1 LILALGDPETCCYFI
16 VKVLKGPIYDGRL
29 ADYAARFAERRQQ
42 IQQALAM
49 HTALGVDNINRTL
62 AEVHQSIRAVD
73 EKMDMLLL
81 FEKLNSPHEKE
92 IMKFIESKGG
102 AKACLADDTILKE
115 LSYVNES
122 LDPTSALSA
131 LRRDG
136 GLSARRSQNLDYKAF
151 YILRKDLREDVQ
163 EALQKNMAVFER
175 KLDVQ
180 KKQIIQS
187 IEGVVQREGDRII
200 TAVTSGPHN
209 RIIDPVSYI

>member
-1 LILALGDPETCCYFI
+1 
-16 VKVLKGPIYDGRL
+16 
-29 ADYAARFAERRQQ
+29 
-42 IQQALAM
+42 M
-49 HTALGVDNINRTL
+49 HTAHGVDAANRAL
-62 AEVHQSIRAVD
+62 AEVHQTVRAVD

-81 FEKLNSPHEKE
+81 FKKLDSPHEKE

-102 AKACLADDTILKE
+102 PKACLADDTILKE
-115 LSYVNES
+115 LSFVNES

-136 GLSARRSQNLDYKAF
+136 GLSARRSQSLDYKAF

-180 KKQIIQS
+180 KRQIINE
-187 IEGVVQREGDRII
+187 IEGVVQREGDRVIS
-200 TAVTSGPHN
+200 AVTSGPHD
-209 RIIDPVSYI
+209 RIKDPVSQIPSSLAGDL